1 MQFGAQSSFAA
12 CAFRRRV
19 HLKWQACREE
29 NMGERLTTGEICT
42 RSVTIAFRTTSV
54 DDAARLMRDKHVGCL
69 VVVDEMDGRRIVVG
83 VLTDRDIVT
92 AVVAQGIDAASLNVD
107 DVMTTD
113 LVTARED
120 DSLIDLM
127 RSMRRKGVRRVPVVG
142 GHDELIGV
150 VTLDDVLGV
159 LSEELSLLVGTVDSE
174 GQRERRMRS

>member
-1 MQFGAQSSFAA
+1 
-12 CAFRRRV
+12 
-19 HLKWQACREE
+19 
-29 NMGERLTTGEICT
+29 MGERLTTGEICT

-54 DDAARLMRDKHVGCL
+54 DGAARLMRDNHVGCL
-69 VVVDEMDGRRIVVG
+69 VVVDEVDGRRIVVG

-92 AVVAQGIDAASLNVD
+92 AVVAPGIDAATLTVD

-142 GHDELIGV
+142 GQDELIGV
-150 VTLDDVLGV
+150 VSLDDVLGV

-174 GQRERRMRS
+174 GQRERKMRQ